1 MRLSALRFVIATIS
15 VLLLGCASKNPEE
28 IASKIQVDFPV
39 SQEISKASGTGW
51 DVELTNESNYCV
63 IFPLVTGMTIYT
75 ELGGKQLEV
84 ENMVNII
91 GSENLYLN
99 PRGEIFSKMSVGIL
113 PDISNVTIEKPTQFF
128 ARLSGYLCE
137 DENTNI
143 IKTIPFTVT
152 P

>member
-39 SQEISKASGTGW
+39 SQEISKAAGTGW

-75 ELGGKQLEV
+75 EDAGNRLEV
-84 ENMVNII
+84 ENLLNII
-91 GSENLYLN
+91 GSENLEVN
-99 PRGEIFSKMSVGIL
+99 SRGKIFSKRSVGIV
-113 PDISNVTIEKPTQFF
+113 PDLSNITITEPTQFF
-128 ARLSGYLCE
+128 VSLSGYLCD
-137 DENTNI
+137 DENVKI
-143 IKTIPFTVT
+143 IKLIPFTVI